1 MSLLSLCVHLFVC
14 FVSWSFKWMMSVSQV
29 FSVISISCT
38 KLPTSVTDCC
48 SHEAMS
54 DLIALMG
61 SLVDNKGR
69 ILVPDIYDSVKPL
82 TDEETSSYDSIDFD
96 MASISLWIIAS
107 YNSMTCVLWRYHSLL
122 LLAQSSHF

>member
-1 MSLLSLCVHLFVC
+1 MTTTKVYLNLSFLSVCSSVCLYVSVCLSVRPFLAFQLSTSDGLC
-14 FVSWSFKWMMSVSQV
+14 
-29 FSVISISCT
+29 
-38 KLPTSVTDCC
+38 DC

-61 SLVDNKGR
+61 SLVDIKGH

-96 MASISLWIIAS
+96 MASVSL
-107 YNSMTCVLWRYHSLL
+107 
-122 LLAQSSHF
+122 